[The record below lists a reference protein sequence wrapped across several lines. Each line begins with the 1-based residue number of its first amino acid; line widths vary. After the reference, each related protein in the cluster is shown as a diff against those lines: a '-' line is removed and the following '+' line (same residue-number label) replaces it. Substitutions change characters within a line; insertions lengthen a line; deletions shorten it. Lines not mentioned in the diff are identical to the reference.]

1 MLIFSLLLAVVAL
14 YLYVQQIIIGI
25 SENQN
30 KIQLNEFNRRHLFSN
45 TDYFYIPQAWHYKNT
60 RNKNILDHG
69 SREAI
74 F

>member
-30 KIQLNEFNRRHLFSN
+30 KIQLNELNRRHLFSN
-45 TDYFYIPQAWHYKNT
+45 TDYFYIPQA
-60 RNKNILDHG
+60 
-69 SREAI
+69 
-74 F
+74 